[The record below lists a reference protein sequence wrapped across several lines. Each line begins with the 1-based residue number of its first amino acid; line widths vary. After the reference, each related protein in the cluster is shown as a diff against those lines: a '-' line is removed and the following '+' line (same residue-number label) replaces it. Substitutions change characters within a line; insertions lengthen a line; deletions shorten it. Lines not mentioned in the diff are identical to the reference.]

1 MIQKTTTERLFEQYN
16 TYAQRPTVEDSS
28 SKKVIFKSFQRIIG
42 QWLPQDLSARILDVG
57 CGEGA
62 LLTFLKEKG
71 YTNLCGFDISPENV
85 AICQRMGL
93 SFVQRFNVLEMH
105 ELPCTE
111 GFNVIYAMDILEHL
125 PKDSAATFLENIR
138 AMLKPG
144 GYVVIQTPNM
154 GNILGTFYRYNDL
167 SHEFGVT
174 EKSARHLLT
183 IAGFAPEKIEIIPS
197 WNASTPSGYLRE
209 AYLRLLHTI
218 IFLAEGAGR
227 PRIPT
232 KNILIR
238 AFN

>member
-28 SKKVIFKSFQRIIG
+28 SKITIFKSFQRIIG
-42 QWLPQDLSARILDVG
+42 AWLPEDLSARILDVG

-62 LLTFLKEKG
+62 LLKFLKEKG
-71 YTNLCGFDISPENV
+71 YTNLAGFDISPENV

-93 SFVQRFNVLEMH
+93 TFVQQCNVLNMH
-105 ELPCTE
+105 ELPTVKE
-111 GFNVIYAMDILEHL
+111 FDVIFAMDILEHI
-125 PKDSAATFLENIR
+125 PKDSAAAFLENIR
-138 AMLKPG
+138 TILKPG

-154 GNILGTFYRYNDL
+154 GSLLGSFYRYNDL

-174 EKSARHLLT
+174 EKSARHLLA
-183 IAGFAPEKIEIIPS
+183 IAGFASEKIELKPS

-209 AYLRLLHTI
+209 AYLQLLHKI